1 MRVAI
6 FLALIAAAI
15 LLYLRFSKRAN
26 AKSTEKVFT
35 YGPFTIKAA
44 ASTSFAADLKH
55 GYVKQTDVAYSIFYE
70 GKAIKFPKKLE
81 TNTGLPFLWRV
92 FALPG
97 APTPS
102 LIAGSQSLYLI
113 YVQDKTLM
121 VEPLVEQSSEFASLQ
136 FLDSEKGQPGLY
148 REVFMESDPA
158 EMETLD
164 QLEGG
169 RFLMISEHAVL
180 DVQTREIKRFNTQN
194 QSLGNY
200 SFPSP
205 HGALAFSPD
214 QTSLVFQAEFQSWN
228 AQDDELPETEHGLVV
243 YNFLNDDGY
252 VVPYN
257 NTETRM
263 INVQNIDA
271 DWLNTFF
278 EWKNDKN
285 GQLQLQQ
292 RQLEKL
298 PPWVG
303 TYDPRDHYYTIY
315 PVKPGILPAFLN
327 FVLNQIGG
335 SEANILEDKTGEY
348 TGRNLILA
356 SGELKLDINLKEDEQ
371 KLTFSKHLYAETSP
385 EYINLVEKT
394 ASAFDQELSAGKHQE
409 HFGRIVSLTR
419 QIRGIN

>member
-1 MRVAI
+1 MRVVI

-26 AKSTEKVFT
+26 AKSAEKVFT

-44 ASTSFAADLKH
+44 ASTGFAADLKH

-70 GKAIKFPKKLE
+70 GKPIQFPKKLE

-92 FALPG
+92 YALPG

-113 YVQDKTLM
+113 YIQDKTLV

-136 FLDSEKGQPGLY
+136 FLDSEKGQPGPY
-148 REVFMESDPA
+148 NEVFMESDPA
-158 EMETLD
+158 KMETLD

-169 RFLMISEHAVL
+169 RFLMITEHAVL
-180 DVQTREIKRFNTQN
+180 DVETRDIKPFNTQN
-194 QSLGNY
+194 NSVDNY

-214 QTSLVFQAEFQSWN
+214 QTRVVFHAEFQSWN
-228 AQDDELPETEHGLVV
+228 TQDDELPETEHALVV
-243 YNFLNDDGY
+243 YNFLNDNGY

-257 NTETRM
+257 DTEARM
-263 INVQNIDA
+263 INVQNIDRE
-271 DWLNTFF
+271 WLNTFF
-278 EWKNDKN
+278 EWKKDKN
-285 GQLQLQQ
+285 GKPKLQL
-292 RQLEKL
+292 RQLEKA
-298 PPWVG
+298 PPWKG
-303 TYDPRDHYYTIY
+303 TYDPKDHYYTLY
-315 PVKPGILPAFLN
+315 PVQPGMLPVFLN

-348 TGRNLILA
+348 TGRTLILA
-356 SGELKLDINLKEDEQ
+356 SGDLKLDINFQEDEQ
-371 KLTFSKHLYAETSP
+371 KLTFSKHLYDQSSP
-385 EYINLVEKT
+385 EYIQLVEKI
-394 ASAFDQELSAGKHQE
+394 ADAFNQELSAGKHQE
-409 HFGRIVSLTR
+409 HFGRIISHVR
-419 QIRGIN
+419 KIRGIN

>member
-6 FLALIAAAI
+6 FLALIATAI

-35 YGPFTIKAA
+35 YGPFTIKSA

-70 GKAIKFPKKLE
+70 GKSIQFPKKLE

-113 YVQDKTLM
+113 YVQDKTLV

-136 FLDSEKGQPGLY
+136 FLDSENGQPGPY
-148 REVFMESDPA
+148 NEVFMESDPA
-158 EMETLD
+158 KMGTLD
-164 QLEGG
+164 RLEGG

-180 DVQTREIKRFNTQN
+180 DVQTLEIKRLNTKN
-194 QSLGNY
+194 ESLDNY

-214 QTSLVFQAEFQSWN
+214 QTNVVFQAEFQSWN
-228 AQDDELPETEHGLVV
+228 AQDDELPETEHALVV
-243 YNFLNDDGY
+243 YNFLNDHGY

-257 NTETRM
+257 DTETRM
-263 INVQNIDA
+263 INVQNNNA
-271 DWLNTFF
+271 AWLNTFF
-278 EWKNDKN
+278 EWKQDKS
-285 GQLQLQQ
+285 GKVKLQL
-292 RQLEKL
+292 RQLEKT

-303 TYDPRDHYYTIY
+303 TYKPEDHYYTLY
-315 PVKPGILPAFLN
+315 PVQPGMLPVFLN

-335 SEANILEDKTGEY
+335 SKANILEDKTGEY
-348 TGRNLILA
+348 TGRNLVLA
-356 SGELKLDINLKEDEQ
+356 SGELKLDINFKEDEQ

-385 EYINLVEKT
+385 EYIKLVEKI
-394 ASAFDQELSAGKHQE
+394 ASAFDDELSSGKHQE
-409 HFGRIVSLTR
+409 HFGRIISLTR

>member
-1 MRVAI
+1 MKVVI

-15 LLYLRFSKRAN
+15 LLYLIFSKRAN

-70 GKAIKFPKKLE
+70 GKAIQFPKKLE

-102 LIAGSQSLYLI
+102 LIAGSQSLYLV
-113 YVQDKTLM
+113 YVQDKTLV

-158 EMETLD
+158 KMETLD

-169 RFLMISEHAVL
+169 RFLMISQHAVL
-180 DVQTREIKRFNTQN
+180 DVETREIKPFNTQKN
-194 QSLGNY
+194 SVDNY
-200 SFPSP
+200 SFPWP

-214 QTSLVFQAEFQSWN
+214 QTSLVFHAAFQSSN
-228 AQDDELPETEHGLVV
+228 AQDDELPETEHALVV
-243 YNFLNDDGY
+243 YDYLNDNGY

-257 NTETRM
+257 DTETRM
-263 INVQNIDA
+263 INFENIDSE
-271 DWLNTFF
+271 WLNTYF
-278 EWKNDKN
+278 EWKQDKN
-285 GQLQLQQ
+285 GKPKLQL
-292 RQLEKL
+292 RQLEKA
-298 PPWVG
+298 PPGLVP
-303 TYDPRDHYYTIY
+303 TT
-315 PVKPGILPAFLN
+315 
-327 FVLNQIGG
+327 
-335 SEANILEDKTGEY
+335 
-348 TGRNLILA
+348 
-356 SGELKLDINLKEDEQ
+356 LKIII
-371 KLTFSKHLYAETSP
+371 TPS
-385 EYINLVEKT
+385 
-394 ASAFDQELSAGKHQE
+394 
-409 HFGRIVSLTR
+409 TR
-419 QIRGIN
+419 

>member
-1 MRVAI
+1 MKEAI
-6 FLALIAAAI
+6 FFALIAASI
-15 LLYLRFSKRAN
+15 LLYLKFSKRSN

-70 GKAIKFPKKLE
+70 GKSIQFPKKLE

-113 YVQDKTLM
+113 YVRDKTLV
-121 VEPLVEQSSEFASLQ
+121 VEPLVEQSSDFASLQ

-169 RFLMISEHAVL
+169 RFLMLSEHAVM
-180 DVQTREIKRFNTQN
+180 DVQTLEIKRFNTQN
-194 QSLGNY
+194 QSLNNY

-243 YNFLNDDGY
+243 YNFLDDDGY

-257 NTETRM
+257 DTETRM
-263 INVQNIDA
+263 INGQNIDA
-271 DWLNTFF
+271 DWLNTYF
-278 EWKNDKN
+278 EWEKDNN
-285 GQLQLQQ
+285 GKLQLQL
-292 RQLEKL
+292 RQLEKAI
-298 PPWVG
+298 PWKG
-303 TYDPRDHYYTIY
+303 SYDPRDHYYTLY
-315 PVKPGILPAFLN
+315 PVKASMLPVFLN
-327 FVLNQIGG
+327 FVLKQIGG
-335 SEANILEDKTGEY
+335 SAANILEDKTGEY

-356 SGELKLDINLKEDEQ
+356 SGELKLDINFKEDEQ

-385 EYINLVEKT
+385 EYINLVKKI

-409 HFGRIVSLTR
+409 HFGRIISLTR

>member
-26 AKSTEKVFT
+26 AKSAEKVFT

-70 GKAIKFPKKLE
+70 GKTIQFPKKLE

-113 YVQDKTLM
+113 YIQDKTVV
-121 VEPLVEQSSEFASLQ
+121 VEPLVEQSSEFPSLQ
-136 FLDSEKGQPGLY
+136 FLDSENGQPGPY
-148 REVFMESDPA
+148 TEVFIEDDPA

-169 RFLMISEHAVL
+169 RFLMITEHAVL
-180 DVQTREIKRFNTQN
+180 DVQTREIKRFHTQN
-194 QSLGNY
+194 QSLDNY

-214 QTSLVFQAEFQSWN
+214 QTSVVFQAEFQSWN

-257 NTETRM
+257 DTETRM

-271 DWLNTFF
+271 EWLNTYF
-278 EWKNDKN
+278 EWKWDKN
-285 GQLQLQQ
+285 GKLKLQL
-292 RQLEKL
+292 RQLEKA

-303 TYDPRDHYYTIY
+303 TYNPEDHYYTLY
-315 PVKPGILPAFLN
+315 PVKPGMLPVFLN

-356 SGELKLDINLKEDEQ
+356 SEDLKLDINFKEDEQ

-385 EYINLVEKT
+385 EYINLVKKI
-394 ASAFDQELSAGKHQE
+394 ASAFDHELNAGKHQE
-409 HFGRIVSLTR
+409 HFGRIISLVR
-419 QIRGIN
+419 KLRGIK